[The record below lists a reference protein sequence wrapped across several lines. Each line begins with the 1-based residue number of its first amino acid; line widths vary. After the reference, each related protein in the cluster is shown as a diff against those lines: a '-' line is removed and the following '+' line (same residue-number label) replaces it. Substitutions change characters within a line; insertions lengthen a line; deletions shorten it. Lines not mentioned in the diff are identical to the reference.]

1 MAVLSKEPLKTKR
14 SRCSCGG
21 SVRHYQSRFSTLTV
35 YTEDGPFQCK
45 HLEFRCIKC
54 LRGYYFGYSSDV
66 KGKEDDDLEDSNKRA
81 FKKLYEEDCLEKEVL
96 VTSRQTAFS
105 VKLLW
110 QMSLDILYLYGTFA
124 GMAKKYVAYHLGGL
138 SDAELDTAKDAKER
152 VEVCEKRMTSG
163 WFTYAL
169 VELKQR
175 YRIEGSISSDIDE
188 ALSDYHCEIR
198 DGFYIFWGR
207 HKCQVEFQPFFSMI
221 T

>member
-81 FKKLYEEDCLEKEVL
+81 FKKLYEEDCLEQEVCIHAIKKSDTDKILSFYFMLLHVQVL

-152 VEVCEKRMTSG
+152 VEGKYLE
-163 WFTYAL
+163 
-169 VELKQR
+169 
-175 YRIEGSISSDIDE
+175 
-188 ALSDYHCEIR
+188 
-198 DGFYIFWGR
+198 
-207 HKCQVEFQPFFSMI
+207 
-221 T
+221 